1 MTREEFEQL
10 AGAGVILL
18 DGATGSNLSK
28 AGMPKGVTPEPWV
41 LEPPD
46 ILSNLQKG

>member
-18 DGATGSNLSK
+18 DGATGSNLTK
-28 AGMPKGVTPEPWV
+28 AGMPKGVSTDHRKPQR
-41 LEPPD
+41 
-46 ILSNLQKG
+46 LSDV